1 MPAVSNKL
9 KMYTTQF
16 CPFCVMAK
24 RLLNAKGV
32 AIEEVRVD
40 RDPEARAEMQELSG
54 RRTVP
59 QIFIG
64 DKHLGGFEDIAA
76 LDHKGELD
84 PLLAEVKKPE

>member
-1 MPAVSNKL
+1 
-9 KMYTTQF
+9 MYTTQF

-24 RLLNAKGV
+24 RLLSAKGV
-32 AIEEVRVD
+32 TAIDEVRVD
-40 RDPEARAEMQELSG
+40 KDPEARAEMQELSG

-64 DKHLGGFEDIAA
+64 EKHLGGFEDIAA

-84 PLLAEVKKPE
+84 PLLAEIKKPG